1 MTDQKEQSSRPA
13 SQPAPDELNAENA
26 LICEKLL
33 GWTQSSVKG
42 YWYPS
47 DKHAGSVSTPT
58 FTSWHHAGL
67 LLEALAKAGQRPDV
81 SHYNDGEWHCMVN
94 ATDECVPT
102 MFRTG
107 PLAIRDAALAYIEA
121 ITEHQEAEGARAK
134 AARDHDWR
142 EYYP

>member
-1 MTDQKEQSSRPA
+1 MSTEQRT
-13 SQPAPDELNAENA
+13 PDELNAENS

-47 DKHAGSVSTPT
+47 GKQAGSVSTPT

-94 ATDECVPT
+94 ATDDLVPAT
-102 MFRTG
+102 FSTG

-121 ITEHQEAEGARAK
+121 RAEHEEAERQRSE
-134 AARDHDWR
+134 AARDYDWR